1 MADPKTQSV
10 LRVNVTSATEQVWE
24 GEAVSVVA
32 RTTEGEIG
40 ILPGHTP
47 VLASLAVGEV
57 RVKTAAGET
66 FTAQAEDGFLSVAND
81 VVTVLAGE
89 ASLAQE

>member
-1 MADPKTQSV
+1 MAEATNRPV
-10 LRVNVTSATEQVWE
+10 LRVNVVSATSQVWE
-24 GEAVSVVA
+24 GEAVQVVA

-57 RVKTAAGET
+57 RVKTVEGKQV
-66 FTAQAEDGFLSVAND
+66 TAHAEDGFLSVAND
-81 VVTVLAGE
+81 LVTVLAGE
-89 ASLAQE
+89 ASLSE

>member
-1 MADPKTQSV
+1 MAEATNRSV
-10 LRVNVTSATEQVWE
+10 LHVNVVSATSQVWE
-24 GEAVSVVA
+24 GDAVQVVA

-57 RVKTAAGET
+57 RVKTVEGRT
-66 FTAQAEDGFLSVAND
+66 VTAQAEDGFLSVAND
-81 VVTVLAGE
+81 LVTVLAGE
-89 ASLAQE
+89 ATLSE

>member
-1 MADPKTQSV
+1 MAEVKKQNV
-10 LRVNVTSATEQVWE
+10 LRVNVTSATSQVWE

-47 VLASLAVGEV
+47 VLASLAEGEV
-57 RVKTAAGET
+57 RVKTADGKSIVAN
-66 FTAQAEDGFLSVAND
+66 AEDGFLSVAND
-81 VVTVLAGE
+81 LVTVLAGE
-89 ASLAQE
+89 ATLAE